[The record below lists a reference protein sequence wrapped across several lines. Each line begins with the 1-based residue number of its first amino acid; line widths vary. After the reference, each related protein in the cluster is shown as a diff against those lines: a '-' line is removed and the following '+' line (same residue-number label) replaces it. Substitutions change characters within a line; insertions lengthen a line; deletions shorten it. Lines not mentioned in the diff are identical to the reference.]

1 MTFDEKK
8 LEILET
14 LAEAVG
20 DYRYAIDNS
29 EFQKTVSLET
39 LRREM
44 FSTFNEYIL
53 LLEQEDNEQ

>member
-1 MTFDEKK
+1 MDK

-20 DYRYAIDNS
+20 DYRYAIDNP